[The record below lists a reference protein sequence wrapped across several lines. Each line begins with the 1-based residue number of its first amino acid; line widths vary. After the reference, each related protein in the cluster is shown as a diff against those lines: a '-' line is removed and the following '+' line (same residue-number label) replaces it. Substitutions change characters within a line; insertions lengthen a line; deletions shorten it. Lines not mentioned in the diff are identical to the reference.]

1 VTARTRSAVDL
12 RAAVPALLGIGVLA
26 AGLVALGDLTGLPPA
41 VPLTALVLVAVAALV
56 VATRGVDA
64 LGIGLL
70 VGAVATVPWNAV
82 VFAGLK
88 PGPVM
93 LALALL
99 LLGTRALVLR
109 RRVVVPA
116 WVWVLGGT
124 ITLVALATLVHPPS
138 PGYLAA
144 RFVPAELVAHTEAG
158 WPGLVAAIGW
168 LVAAVALPLTVCLA
182 APLRPGLPGRLA
194 AAWALGAAASAA
206 VALTDDAGLT
216 HVSLRLRGLVD
227 VGGREAGLTVQ
238 PTHLAI
244 ATALALPVVVWRLT
258 RVRAAWPAAGWAA
271 AGLVMVGGL
280 VVSESRGGLVAAV
293 GAVIVTL
300 ALRRRSRP
308 WLAPLAVLAAAVA
321 VVVVVS
327 APDLVGGAAE
337 RLRLAGADS
346 AAMSNQVRGQLGA
359 QAWADFVHAP
369 VQGIGLEVAVQGH
382 NIWLQ
387 LLAAGGALLLL
398 GFLAAVALVAADI
411 AVLRRVGDGL
421 PLVMGICAATWL
433 LVGTVENHLTDLY
446 LYVPFAV
453 IAGMRALSPTRS
465 TDTQSTDTE
474 AIPTGL
480 AASPGGVRP

>member
-1 VTARTRSAVDL
+1 
-12 RAAVPALLGIGVLA
+12 
-26 AGLVALGDLTGLPPA
+26 
-41 VPLTALVLVAVAALV
+41 
-56 VATRGVDA
+56 
-64 LGIGLL
+64 
-70 VGAVATVPWNAV
+70 
-82 VFAGLK
+82 
-88 PGPVM
+88 
-93 LALALL
+93 
-99 LLGTRALVLR
+99 
-109 RRVVVPA
+109 
-116 WVWVLGGT
+116 
-124 ITLVALATLVHPPS
+124 
-138 PGYLAA
+138 
-144 RFVPAELVAHTEAG
+144 
-158 WPGLVAAIGW
+158 
-168 LVAAVALPLTVCLA
+168 
-182 APLRPGLPGRLA
+182 
-194 AAWALGAAASAA
+194 
-206 VALTDDAGLT
+206 
-216 HVSLRLRGLVD
+216 
-227 VGGREAGLTVQ
+227 
-238 PTHLAI
+238 
-244 ATALALPVVVWRLT
+244 VVWRLT

-293 GAVIVTL
+293 AAVLVTL

-346 AAMSNQVRGQLGA
+346 AAMSNQVREQLGA
-359 QAWADFVHAP
+359 QAWADFAHAP
-369 VQGIGLEVAVQGH
+369 AQGIGLEVAVQGH

-465 TDTQSTDTE
+465 TDTESSDTE

-480 AASPGGVRP
+480 AASSGGVRP